1 MITKKNYI
9 ESYEEI
15 QKQKEE
21 LRERETR
28 VLSEFVRDYCPIKVG
43 DIVTICGYGFTG
55 KKGIVTRIKG
65 EEAWLSGINR
75 KTKLGYEIF
84 GNVIK
89 KDGTTG
95 NQAFDFKEYHY
106 ELWLKNEK
114 KLKCRKG

>member
-43 DIVTICGYGFTG
+43 KRV
-55 KKGIVTRIKG
+55 
-65 EEAWLSGINR
+65 S
-75 KTKLGYEIF
+75 
-84 GNVIK
+84 
-89 KDGTTG
+89 
-95 NQAFDFKEYHY
+95 
-106 ELWLKNEK
+106 
-114 KLKCRKG
+114 CRLILAK